1 MHAAEIHAMSL
12 HRAMY
17 VIEAFI
23 VAAITGL
30 SLQTVAH
37 LYRSAVEHH
46 PPRHHMP
53 KLARTEALTG
63 HSTRLPPRALFQA
76 RAANAE
82 HATSPLS
89 LTYLHPN
96 ASQAIQD
103 RNT

>member
-12 HRAMY
+12 HREMY

-46 PPRHHMP
+46 TARHDMA
-53 KLARTEALTG
+53 KLARTDALTG
-63 HSTRLPPRALFQA
+63 LSNQLLLPQLFQD
-76 RAANAE
+76 RPANAGRAKTPVAL
-82 HATSPLS
+82 HYTDPHGVKAT
-89 LTYLHPN
+89 
-96 ASQAIQD
+96 QATK
-103 RNT
+103 N